1 MAYNEE
7 IETRIMK
14 DISASESVTF
24 FLVNGIASSAENRFI
39 TLIERS

>member
-14 DISASESVTF
+14 IV
-24 FLVNGIASSAENRFI
+24 SSWKNTNDKKKYITSFI
-39 TLIERS
+39 